1 MLPKRRP
8 RESPFAT
15 RARYPGAR
23 PVVRDPSK
31 TVPKSP
37 YLPSPI
43 IAAKGVVEVLG
54 VAFRGWVLVILAM
67 VLGIALLDLAPPA
80 AAPPGDG
87 IDRVVIQRDP
97 SANGTWVANGTYYI
111 SDTDVFWLVGY
122 NDTFGWLGPVPG
134 YWWVDNLVS
143 GGVQPTVNVTST
155 NFTAGPQP
163 GTVRVNAYCQR
174 TPPGGGCGDPGNQ
187 TTSANMTGPLI
198 VLRNPVIDLKI
209 RDSSNGGGSVV
220 LDVTYY
226 IGDTDAFWA
235 AGYDAN
241 GSYAGDVSANWAT
254 DQPSMCSVTSPG
266 TSTTF
271 RALAAGACKATATF
285 DTGSGIVSNWTGVL
299 TILQRPTVYVDD
311 DGLCGGNTPC
321 FTTFR
326 DALANASDGYTVIVY
341 AGLYPENILVDKRVR
356 ILGLDRAGIRVDGGG
371 SGTAFRVVADF
382 VEISNLTI
390 ANAQYGIYVDR
401 VNRTTVVY
409 NTIEDYAYGLYFNQ
423 TREAF
428 TAWNVITRGAY
439 GVVTDHASNDAVRY
453 NQISYNTV
461 YGAKDFDSTLRNCFN
476 WNTFHHNKVAYYY
489 DPDFPLTPF
498 EFDGNVVEDNEV
510 GVIVENG
517 PALRLTNNVFR
528 RNGRALEIL
537 GSDLN
542 VSVNTFEQNGVA
554 IRLVDADG
562 NVTANALVGNAAN
575 LVCVRS
581 AARIEGNDFTGGSKG
596 VDCAYFSGIIAA
608 NRFAIDGLAAI
619 NLLGGGPAVVR
630 DNVAPGLYYSFTRT
644 TVSELTVSD
653 STVLTYDAR
662 LDSVRLGGAAWVR
675 EHRSLTVRVVAE
687 GGAPVQ
693 GALIEVRDRNGGLAA
708 ETFTD
713 AAGLAPT
720 RSLLV
725 RSRTVAADSTL
736 SPFTVRATI
745 EGRVGEAFVPLDA
758 AGEATIVVSGVILPP
773 TPEPWTIP
781 WGLILFGSI
790 MALSAATLLGLEPLK
805 YAALALI
812 LPLFTR
818 IRRDNVLDDYTRG
831 RVYQY
836 LEMNPGDHF
845 HGICRGLALGAG
857 TVTYHLEVLSRVGL
871 VSARTDGVY
880 KRFYPTGVR
889 PPETNG
895 GVLSEVQARIVH
907 AVRDL
912 PGITQKELVSLLGVR
927 QSTLGYQ
934 MARLIERGLVRAERR
949 GRNVRY
955 HAPEKPG

>member
-1 MLPKRRP
+1 MPD
-8 RESPFAT
+8 E
-15 RARYPGAR
+15 
-23 PVVRDPSK
+23 SK
-31 TVPKSP
+31 TVPKCP
-37 YLPSPI
+37 YPPSPI

-54 VAFRGWVLVILAM
+54 VAFRGWVLVTLAL
-67 VLGIALLDLAPPA
+67 VLGTALLELMPPA
-80 AAPPGDG
+80 AAPPGPG

-111 SDTDVFWLVGY
+111 SDADVFWLVGY
-122 NDTFGWLGPVPG
+122 NDSLGWVGPIPA
-134 YWWVDNLVS
+134 YWWVDNPAS
-143 GGVQPTVNVTST
+143 GDVQPRVNVTST
-155 NFTAGPQP
+155 NFTAGPQT
-163 GTVRVNAYCQR
+163 GTVRVNAFCQR
-174 TPPGGGCGDPGNQ
+174 TPPGGGCGDPGNP
-187 TTSANMTGPLI
+187 TTSANMTGPLT

-209 RDSSNGGGSVV
+209 RDSPNGGGSVV

-226 IGDTDAFWA
+226 VGDTDAFWA

-241 GSYAGDVSANWAT
+241 GSYAGDVSANWTTA
-254 DQPSMCSVTSPG
+254 QPSVCSASSPG

-271 RALAAGACKATATF
+271 RAVGAGTCRATAMF
-285 DTGSGIVSNWTGVL
+285 DTGSGTVSNQTGNL

-311 DGLCGGNTPC
+311 DGVCGGNAPC
-321 FTTFR
+321 FPTFGE
-326 DALANASDGYTVIVY
+326 ALANASDGDGVIVY
-341 AGLYPENILVDKRVR
+341 AGFYGEHVVVDKRVR
-356 ILGLDRAGIRVDGGG
+356 ITGLSRGSIRVDGGG
-371 SGTAFRVVADF
+371 SGIAFLVVADS

-390 ANAQYGIYVDR
+390 ANATYGVFVDR
-401 VNRTTVVY
+401 VNGTRILY
-409 NTIEDYAYGLYFNQ
+409 NTVSDYGTGLYFNR

-428 TAWNVITRGAY
+428 TAWNVITRGEY

-453 NQISYNTV
+453 NVITYNTR

-476 WNTFHHNKVAYYY
+476 WNTFRYNKVAYYY

-528 RNGRALEIL
+528 RNGRALEVL

-542 VSVNTFEQNGVA
+542 VSANAFEQNGIA

-562 NVTANALVGNAAN
+562 NVTANALVGNAGN
-575 LVCVRS
+575 IECVRS
-581 AARIEGNDFTGGSKG
+581 AARIEGNDVTGGSTG
-596 VDCAYFSGIIAA
+596 VDCENFSGIIAA
-608 NRFAIDGLAAI
+608 NRLAIDGLAAI
-619 NLLGGGPAVVR
+619 TLVGGGPAVVR

-644 TVSELTVSD
+644 TISSLSVSD
-653 STVLTYDAR
+653 SPVLAYDSR
-662 LDSVRLGGAAWVR
+662 LDSVTLGGAAQVR
-675 EHRSLTVRVVAE
+675 EYRSLTLRVVSE
-687 GGAPVQ
+687 GGAPVP
-693 GALIEVRDRNGGLAA
+693 GAFIEVRDRNGGLAA
-708 ETFTD
+708 EAFTD
-713 AAGLAPT
+713 AEGLAPT

-745 EGRVGEAFVPLDA
+745 ERRFGEAFVPLDA
-758 AGEATIVVSGVILPP
+758 PGEVTVVVSGVVLPP
-773 TPEPWTIP
+773 TQGTWTMP
-781 WGLILFGSI
+781 WGLILLGSVL
-790 MALSAATLLGLEPLK
+790 ALSAATLLGLEPLK
-805 YAALALI
+805 YAALALL

-836 LEMNPGDHF
+836 VEMSPGEHF
-845 HGICRGLALGAG
+845 HGICRALSLGAG
-857 TVTYHLEVLSRVGL
+857 TVTYHLEVLSRLGL
-871 VSARTDGVY
+871 VTARTDGVY

-934 MARLIERGLVRAERR
+934 MAKLIERGLVRAERR

-955 HAPEKPG
+955 HTPEKPG